1 MDPSISPP
9 WQKMGERVR
18 QKMVVLGFFPP
29 NRNMSDHMP
38 PTPLHSETASLV
50 PPGLIVTFQTKGD
63 KDKFPEASG
72 GKEGETWRGRKE
84 WKEGERRESERMQ
97 ESKHVSY
104 KVMEIRMV

>member
-1 MDPSISPP
+1 MDPSILPP

-38 PTPLHSETASLV
+38 PAPLHSETASLV

-63 KDKFPEASG
+63 KEKFPEASS
-72 GKEGETWRGRKE
+72 GKEGDTWRGRKE
-84 WKEGERRESERMQ
+84 WKVYTLET
-97 ESKHVSY
+97 K
-104 KVMEIRMV
+104 K